1 MFVMVLVIL
10 KLIYWS
16 GLYFC
21 YLLDIANIVMMVLN
35 MRKNDNNNINHSV
48 SQGLLLVQYNINDK
62 YNAAIQYKQFRGLV
76 VLCYSSDS
84 TWLVKNIPDDMP
96 DAAGG
101 SISMR
106 NAALEHDLFERSLQ
120 MRGWESW
127 TDC

>member
-1 MFVMVLVIL
+1 
-10 KLIYWS
+10 
-16 GLYFC
+16 
-21 YLLDIANIVMMVLN
+21 MMVLN

-101 SISMR
+101 SISM
-106 NAALEHDLFERSLQ
+106 
-120 MRGWESW
+120 
-127 TDC
+127 